1 MSFFG
6 CCGAKTLL
14 GWCFLGLFWRIMD
27 ECFSSALWRL
37 CLFTGEIWRV
47 SKSKGT
53 KYMGFKRNTHVFTG
67 LASKKRNKYSPQRRQ
82 FLLWLVPVQIHPS
95 PTRTEGTRPT
105 WSSCCPWWSP
115 AFCSSEA
122 LNCATSRKVW
132 AMCCRSSSTVNC
144 AKQGASWQ
152 NTPLLLWL
160 LLVEVVVASNTPLQ
174 FFMLFLPFHRKRKF
188 KTCPNGIHSFYKMA
202 NNMNL
207 QVIGFSPCFPY
218 RRVAVKQVHNSSL
231 WRDQ

>member
-1 MSFFG
+1 MS
-6 CCGAKTLL
+6 LQ
-14 GWCFLGLFWRIMD
+14 
-27 ECFSSALWRL
+27 
-37 CLFTGEIWRV
+37 V
-47 SKSKGT
+47 SQ
-53 KYMGFKRNTHVFTG
+53 R
-67 LASKKRNKYSPQRRQ
+67 KKNEQIQP
-82 FLLWLVPVQIHPS
+82 FNVANFCWWLVPIQIHPS

-160 LLVEVVVASNTPLQ
+160 LLVEVVVASNTPLHCWV
-174 FFMLFLPFHRKRKF
+174 LCYSCPFIGKGSLKCR
-188 KTCPNGIHSFYKMA
+188 NGIHSFYNMA

-207 QVIGFSPCFPY
+207 QLARFPPCFPY